1 MNTDLPDLLTA
12 LEAIIYLRL
21 NEDDR
26 DPVERL
32 RNLIRRQG
40 LPQIRRGKLRLFR
53 RSAIDAWLD
62 RTK

>member
-1 MNTDLPDLLTA
+1 MNIDLPDLMTTT
-12 LEAIIYLRL
+12 EAIVYLRL
-21 NEDDR
+21 NADDR
-26 DPVERL
+26 DPTERL